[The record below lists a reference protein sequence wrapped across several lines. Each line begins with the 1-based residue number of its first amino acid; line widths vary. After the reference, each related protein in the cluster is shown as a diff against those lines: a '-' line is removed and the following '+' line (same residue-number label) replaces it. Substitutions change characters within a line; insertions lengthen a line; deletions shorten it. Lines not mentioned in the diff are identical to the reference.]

1 MTDDRDF
8 TSYVA
13 ARWTPL
19 VRSLVALGAPLRV
32 AHRGAAETLSRCHDA
47 WDERDEWV
55 DLDVHVFQDLVNRWA
70 QRRDAWWERPV
81 GDDEVQALTE
91 AGWPSLET
99 VLDRID
105 VADRTALVLHEVA
118 GLSPDQVMD
127 VAGADGVP
135 ANPMLVA
142 DLHQV
147 VELLPV
153 EQPPVAE
160 MIAASQRRQR
170 RRRAL
175 SVAGGVAVLA
185 VAGVVVAVAL
195 RYDDRSADPNP
206 ETFDPVT
213 SRTYDNPSPL
223 AWYADGTLYLPHSQ
237 VDLRDV
243 RDFAQWDDGA
253 VYLDL
258 RGNLITVTKDG
269 DRRLI
274 ATVDPDSTFLV
285 SDTKDQLVWL
295 DPDGPVLVE
304 YDLDTRARVR
314 EVDLEEGPVSIVSL
328 EDAGA
333 YVASGEQLLTVNLNE
348 GYVDVVPDWRLPGE
362 LQRDGRFVLT
372 QEGAGA
378 PTTRI
383 RLYDTDTTHP
393 VPLNIEEPRS
403 VTAAG
408 FAPDGSV
415 VMLIEPPGSQ
425 VSEVHRCPPPYTE
438 CQQVALYP
446 PGGARSLLPR

>member
-19 VRSLVALGAPLRV
+19 VRSLVALGAPLTV

-47 WDERDEWV
+47 WDERDEWI
-55 DLDVHVFQDLVNRWA
+55 DLDVHVFRDLVIRWD

-81 GDDEVQALTE
+81 GDDEVHALTE
-91 AGWPSLET
+91 AGWPALET
-99 VLDRID
+99 VLDRMD

-118 GLSPDQVMD
+118 GLSPDQVLD
-127 VAGADGVP
+127 VAEADGVLSNP
-135 ANPMLVA
+135 ALVA
-142 DLHQV
+142 DLHQA

-153 EQPPVAE
+153 DQPPIAE
-160 MIAASQRRQR
+160 MIAASQRRR
-170 RRRAL
+170 GRRRAL

-206 ETFDPVT
+206 ETFDPAP
-213 SRTYDNPSPL
+213 SRAYDNPSPL
-223 AWYADGTLYLPHSQ
+223 AWYADGTLYLPDSQ

-243 RDFAQWDDGA
+243 RAFAQWDDGA

-274 ATVDPDSTFLV
+274 TTLDPDSTFLV
-285 SDTKDQLVWL
+285 SDTKDQLVWV
-295 DPDGPVLVE
+295 DPDGPVLVD
-304 YDLDTRARVR
+304 YDLDTRQRVR
-314 EVDLEEGPVSIVSL
+314 EVDLEEGPVRIVSL

-333 YVASGEQLLTVNLNE
+333 YVASGEQLLSVNLDA
-348 GYVDVVPDWRLPGE
+348 GYVGVVPDWRLPGE

-378 PTTRI
+378 PTARI
-383 RLYDTDTTHP
+383 RLYDTDTDRP
-393 VPLNIEEPRS
+393 IALDIDEPRS
-403 VTAAG
+403 ITAAG

-415 VMLIEPPGSQ
+415 VLLLESPSSQ
-425 VSEVHRCPPPYTE
+425 VPEVHRCPTPYAE
-438 CQQVALYP
+438 CELVAWYP
-446 PGGARSLLPR
+446 AGGARSLLPR

>member
-19 VRSLVALGAPLRV
+19 VRSLVALGAPLTV

-55 DLDVHVFQDLVNRWA
+55 DLDVHVFQDLVNRWG
-70 QRRDAWWERPV
+70 QHRDAWWERPV
-81 GDDEVQALTE
+81 GDDEVQALTD

-135 ANPMLVA
+135 TNPMLVA

-153 EQPPVAE
+153 EQPPIAE

-206 ETFDPVT
+206 ETFEPGDQPHLRQPLPARLVRRRHALPPALT
-213 SRTYDNPSPL
+213 S
-223 AWYADGTLYLPHSQ
+223 
-237 VDLRDV
+237 
-243 RDFAQWDDGA
+243 
-253 VYLDL
+253 
-258 RGNLITVTKDG
+258 
-269 DRRLI
+269 
-274 ATVDPDSTFLV
+274 
-285 SDTKDQLVWL
+285 
-295 DPDGPVLVE
+295 GPAR
-304 YDLDTRARVR
+304 RARR
-314 EVDLEEGPVSIVSL
+314 SRSGTTGPSTSTC
-328 EDAGA
+328 GA
-333 YVASGEQLLTVNLNE
+333 T
-348 GYVDVVPDWRLPGE
+348 
-362 LQRDGRFVLT
+362 
-372 QEGAGA
+372 
-378 PTTRI
+378 
-383 RLYDTDTTHP
+383 
-393 VPLNIEEPRS
+393 
-403 VTAAG
+403 
-408 FAPDGSV
+408 
-415 VMLIEPPGSQ
+415 
-425 VSEVHRCPPPYTE
+425 
-438 CQQVALYP
+438 
-446 PGGARSLLPR
+446 

>member
-19 VRSLVALGAPLRV
+19 VRSLLALGAPLAA

-47 WDERDEWV
+47 WDERDAWV
-55 DLDVHVFQDLVNRWA
+55 DLDVHVFQDLVSRWGR
-70 QRRDAWWERPV
+70 RRDAWWELSAR
-81 GDDEVQALTE
+81 DHEVE
-91 AGWPSLET
+91 AATGWPEIEAA
-99 VLDRID
+99 LDRIG
-105 VADRTALVLHEVA
+105 VAERTALVLQEVG
-118 GLSPDQVMD
+118 GLNPTQVQD
-127 VAGADGVP
+127 VTGADGVP
-135 ANPMLVA
+135 SDSALVA
-142 DLHQV
+142 DLHQAA
-147 VELLPV
+147 ETFPV
-153 EQPPVAE
+153 DQPPIAE
-160 MIAASQRRQR
+160 MIAASR
-170 RRRAL
+170 RRRGGMRAL
-175 SVAGGVAVLA
+175 SIAGGVAVLV
-185 VAGVVVAVAL
+185 VAGVVTAVVL
-195 RYDDRSADPNP
+195 RADDPPVDDAG

-258 RGNLITVTKDG
+258 RGNLVTVTRDG

-274 ATVDPDSTFLV
+274 ATMDPDGSFLV
-285 SDTKDQLVWL
+285 SDTKDRVVWV
-295 DPDGPVLVE
+295 DPEGPVLVD

-314 EVDLEEGPVSIVSL
+314 EVDLDEGPVRIVSL

-333 YVASGEQLLTVNLNE
+333 YVASGEQLLSVNLDA

-378 PTTRI
+378 ATARI
-383 RLYDTDTTHP
+383 RLYDTDTDRP
-393 VPLNIEEPRS
+393 VPLDIDEPRS
-403 VTAAG
+403 VTAAS
-408 FAPDGSV
+408 FAPDGSL
-415 VMLIEPPGSQ
+415 VMLLEPPGSQ
-425 VSEVHRCPPPYTE
+425 VSEVHRCATPYSE
-438 CQQVALYP
+438 CQLIAWYP
-446 PGGARSLLPR
+446 AGGAASLLPR